1 MSNDLVSPRKQGLV
15 MRHHDSAP
23 VLTSL
28 RNANLYF
35 AAYLCVVALIFARTL
50 SNLIAFANHYEYG
63 SHIPLIP
70 FVIAYLIFVRRK
82 TIFSNVQHSFR
93 IGSVLLFLGI
103 TSFWMPHGHLVSP
116 SENSVLAWATASI
129 VLICIAGFVICYGSW
144 TSRRALFPL
153 LFLFLMVPIPTFVV
167 EKVILLL
174 REGSTS
180 ITMGIFQVFS
190 VPAVRNGFAISVPGV
205 TIEIAQECSG
215 IRSTLALLITCLLA
229 SYLFLRSNI
238 RRIVFLFLIVPMAVV
253 KNGIRIA
260 TLTLL
265 SIYVDPG
272 FLHGRLHH
280 EGGIVFFVLALLLLA
295 PILWLLRVSERP
307 AHPRS
312 FPRVETGKPD
322 RKAPGLAGET
332 KHVPGD

>member
-1 MSNDLVSPRKQGLV
+1 
-15 MRHHDSAP
+15 MRRHDSESVQA
-23 VLTSL
+23 SL
-28 RNANLYF
+28 RNTNFYF
-35 AAYLCVVALIFARTL
+35 AVYLCVVSLIFVRTL
-50 SNLIAFANHYEYG
+50 SDLVAFASHYEYG

-70 FVIAYLIFVRRK
+70 FLSAYLIFGRRK
-82 TIFSNVQHSFR
+82 AIFSTVQHSFR
-93 IGSVLLFLGI
+93 TGGVLLFLGI
-103 TSFWMPHGHLVSP
+103 AFFWMSHGHLVSLDQ
-116 SENSVLAWATASI
+116 NDVLAWATASI
-129 VLICIAGFVICYGSW
+129 VLICIAGFVICYGLG
-144 TSRRALFPL
+144 TSHRAIFPL

-167 EKVILLL
+167 ERVIFLL

-180 ITMGIFQVFS
+180 VTMGIFQIFN

-229 SYLFLRSNI
+229 SYLFLRSNM
-238 RRIVFLFLIVPMAVV
+238 RRIIFLSLIVPMAVV

>member
-1 MSNDLVSPRKQGLV
+1 MAVWR
-15 MRHHDSAP
+15 
-23 VLTSL
+23 
-28 RNANLYF
+28 RNINLYF
-35 AAYLCVVALIFARTL
+35 AAYLCAVALIFVRTL
-50 SNLIAFANHYEYG
+50 SHLVAFASHYEYG

-70 FVIAYLIFVRRK
+70 LVSAYLIFVRRK
-82 TIFSNVQHSFR
+82 TIFSNVQHSSR
-93 IGSVLLFLGI
+93 TGGVLLFLGI
-103 TSFWMPHGHLVSP
+103 ISFWMSHGHLISL
-116 SENSVLAWATASI
+116 SEIDALTWATASI
-129 VLICIAGFVICYGSW
+129 VLICISGFVACYGSG

-167 EKVILLL
+167 EKLIFLL

-180 ITMGIFQVFS
+180 ITMGIFQIFN

-229 SYLFLRSNI
+229 SYLFLQSKM
-238 RRIVFLFLIVPMAVV
+238 RRIIFLSLIVPMAVV

-280 EGGIVFFVLALLLLA
+280 EGGIVFFLLALLLLA
-295 PILWLLRVSERP
+295 PILWLLRVSEQP
-307 AHPRS
+307 NRS
-312 FPRVETGKPD
+312 KSSSRVDTGKKD
-322 RKAPGLAGET
+322 RKAPGVAAGIT
-332 KHVPGD
+332 NTLRS

>member
-1 MSNDLVSPRKQGLV
+1 MSNDLISPRTQERGSRRRDLESV
-15 MRHHDSAP
+15 PAP
-23 VLTSL
+23 L
-28 RNANLYF
+28 RSINFYF
-35 AAYLCVVALIFARTL
+35 AAYLCFVALIFVRTL
-50 SNLIAFANHYEYG
+50 SNLVAFAIHYEYG

-70 FVIAYLIFVRRK
+70 FMSAYLIFVQRK
-82 TIFSNVQHSFR
+82 TIFSSVQHSFR
-93 IGSVLLFLGI
+93 TGGVLLFLGVA
-103 TSFWMPHGHLVSP
+103 SFWTSYAHLVSL
-116 SENSVLAWATASI
+116 SENDVLAWATASI
-129 VLICIAGFVICYGSW
+129 VLISIAGFVICYGSG

-167 EKVILLL
+167 EKVIFLL

-180 ITMGIFQVFS
+180 ITMGIFQICN

-229 SYLFLRSNI
+229 SYLFLQSKM
-238 RRIVFLFLIVPMAVV
+238 RRILFLSLIVPMAVV

-272 FLHGRLHH
+272 FLYGRLHH
-280 EGGIVFFVLALLLLA
+280 EGGIVFFLWALLLLA
-295 PILWLLRVSERP
+295 PILWLLHTSERTKR
-307 AHPRS
+307 PRL
-312 FPRVETGKPD
+312 FPGVGPGKAD
-322 RKAPGLAGET
+322 GG
-332 KHVPGD
+332 VPGAVASITNTVRS

>member
-1 MSNDLVSPRKQGLV
+1 MSNDLISPRNQERPL
-15 MRHHDSAP
+15 RHHDSAP
-23 VLTSL
+23 VPTSL
-28 RNANLYF
+28 RNTNFYF
-35 AAYLCVVALIFARTL
+35 AAYLCVVALIFVRTL
-50 SNLIAFANHYEYG
+50 SNLVAFASHYEYG

-70 FVIAYLIFVRRK
+70 FVAAYLIFVRRK

-93 IGSVLLFLGI
+93 TGGVLLFLGI
-103 TSFWMPHGHLVSP
+103 ASFWMSHDHLVSLN
-116 SENSVLAWATASI
+116 ENDALAWATASI
-129 VLICIAGFVICYGSW
+129 VLICIAGFVICYGSG

-167 EKVILLL
+167 EKAIFLL

-180 ITMGIFQVFS
+180 ITMGIFQICN

-229 SYLFLRSNI
+229 SYLFLQSKM
-238 RRIVFLFLIVPMAVV
+238 RRIIFLFLIVPMAVV

-265 SIYVDPG
+265 SIYVDPR
-272 FLHGRLHH
+272 FLYGRLHH
-280 EGGIVFFVLALLLLA
+280 DGGIVFFLLALLLLA
-295 PILWLLRVSERP
+295 PILWLLQVSERP
-307 AHPRS
+307 KHPKP
-312 FPRVETGKPD
+312 FPGADMEKPD
-322 RKAPGLAGET
+322 REVPSVAGEIN
-332 KHVPGD
+332 HVLGD

>member
-1 MSNDLVSPRKQGLV
+1 MSNDLISPRKQERV
-15 MRHHDSAP
+15 
-23 VLTSL
+23 SL

-35 AAYLCVVALIFARTL
+35 ATYLCVVALIFARTL

-70 FVIAYLIFVRRK
+70 FVTAYLIFVRRK

-93 IGSVLLFLGI
+93 TGGILLFLSI
-103 TSFWMPHGHLVSP
+103 ASFWTSHGHLISL
-116 SENSVLAWATASI
+116 SESDVLAWATASI
-129 VLICIAGFVICYGSW
+129 ILMCIAGFVICYGSG

-167 EKVILLL
+167 EKVIFLL

-180 ITMGIFQVFS
+180 ITMGIFQICN

-215 IRSTLALLITCLLA
+215 IRSTLALVITCLLA
-229 SYLFLRSNI
+229 SYLYLRSNI
-238 RRIVFLFLIVPMAVV
+238 RRIIFLFLVVPMAVV

-260 TLTLL
+260 ILTLL

-280 EGGIVFFVLALLLLA
+280 EGGIVFFLLALLLLA

-307 AHPRS
+307 KHPRS
-312 FPRVETGKPD
+312 FSRVDNGKKD
-322 RKAPGLAGET
+322 RKAPGVAAGIT
-332 KHVPGD
+332 NTLRS

>member
-1 MSNDLVSPRKQGLV
+1 MSNDSISPRKQELV
-15 MRHHDSAP
+15 LLHHDSAP
-23 VLTSL
+23 VPTAL
-28 RNANLYF
+28 RNTNFYF

-50 SNLIAFANHYEYG
+50 SSLIAFANHYEYG
-63 SHIPLIP
+63 SHIPLVP
-70 FVIAYLIFVRRK
+70 FVTAYLIFVRRK
-82 TIFSNVQHSFR
+82 TIFSKVQHSFR
-93 IGSVLLFLGI
+93 PGGVILFLGI
-103 TSFWMPHGHLVSP
+103 ASFWMSHGHLVSL
-116 SENSVLAWATASI
+116 SENDALAWATASI
-129 VLICIAGFVICYGSW
+129 ILMCIAGFVICYGSG

-167 EKVILLL
+167 EKAIVLL

-180 ITMGIFQVFS
+180 ITMGIFQIFN
-190 VPAVRNGFAISVPGV
+190 VPALRNGFAISVPGV

-238 RRIVFLFLIVPMAVV
+238 RRIIFLFLVVPMAVV

-280 EGGIVFFVLALLLLA
+280 EGGIVFFLLALLLLA
-295 PILWLLRVSERP
+295 PVLWQLRVSEQP
-307 AHPRS
+307 NYPRS
-312 FPRVETGKPD
+312 FSRDDTGTPD
-322 RKAPGLAGET
+322 RKAPGVAASITNTLRS
-332 KHVPGD
+332 